1 MISQPRAV
9 LDSYQAQGG
18 KYQEEV
24 IDDCGH
30 SPHIEKPER
39 FREVLFE
46 FLGQQPPRQKIA
58 EDLTQIEDLTQVVPY
73 VATV

>member
-1 MISQPRAV
+1 MISQTKAV

-39 FREVLFE
+39 FRQVLFK
-46 FLGQQPPRQKIA
+46 FLGQQAPRRELA
-58 EDLTQIEDLTQVVPY
+58 EDLTQVGDLTQVIPH
-73 VATV
+73 VATI